1 MPQRL
6 AVTVTS
12 YTYDLQDQP
21 DHFHFREE
29 KTKSESQ
36 GSELRSFKIEIANTL
51 SIHLLLIEPDHLN
64 TAERDWKKK
73 SLGGQSHPSCNSIT
87 MLGGKNGFWCTVG
100 KIHSIFRFLTMK
112 KFHASFQKYLNY
124 FYDTLDIF

>member
-64 TAERDWKKK
+64 TVSRKRLEKEVPRWA
-73 SLGGQSHPSCNSIT
+73 IT
-87 MLGGKNGFWCTVG
+87 SQL
-100 KIHSIFRFLTMK
+100 
-112 KFHASFQKYLNY
+112 
-124 FYDTLDIF
+124 